1 MIGGR
6 FDPDDE
12 NQEVMPRLR
21 LQQWP
26 WLAAVAR
33 PVLVFIALADGLLSL
48 ELWTLRSPHARAA
61 AMSVLQAVAPARPL
75 VALALA
81 GSALY
86 LATRPRRAFRRI
98 LLVLTLAATILSIKA
113 GHGVLVAAALI
124 DGLLALL
131 AGSLWHEEGDR
142 LWSRLGWSFLAVAM
156 AALGAGAWLSL
167 NGHRAPHMIPALALP
182 LLLAFAAGVLGLIL
196 LDRNPPMP

>member
-48 ELWTLRSPHARAA
+48 ELWTLRSPHARSAA
-61 AMSVLQAVAPARPL
+61 TAVLQAVAPARPL

-81 GSALY
+81 ASALY
-86 LATRPRRAFRRI
+86 LATRPKRAFRRI
-98 LLVLTLAATILSIKA
+98 LLILALAATLLSMKSGQGI
-113 GHGVLVAAALI
+113 LVAAALI
-124 DGLLALL
+124 DGLVALL
-131 AGSLWHEEGDR
+131 ASSLWSEEGDR
-142 LWSRLGWSFLAVAM
+142 LSSRLGWSLLGVAVAT
-156 AALGAGAWLSL
+156 LGAGAWLLL
-167 NGHRAPHMIPALALP
+167 NEHR
-182 LLLAFAAGVLGLIL
+182 G
-196 LDRNPPMP
+196 